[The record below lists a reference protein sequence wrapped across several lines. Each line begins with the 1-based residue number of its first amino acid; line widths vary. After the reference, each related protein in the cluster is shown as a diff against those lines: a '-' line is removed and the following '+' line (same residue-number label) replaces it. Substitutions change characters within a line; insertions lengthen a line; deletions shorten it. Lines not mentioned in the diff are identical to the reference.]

1 MTTVDAAC
9 AKGWRHIYFNANTFR
24 YWGVYMLAIVGI
36 AVLGWSWLGLALAL
50 VLYVPRVFFI
60 TGVYHRYFSHRSYK
74 TSRWFQLV
82 LAICAQTTM
91 QRGVLYWA
99 ANHRLHH
106 KLSDQPGDP
115 HSPRSGFWWAH
126 LGWILAGDGVGAASG
141 TLRVCA
147 ASLGLGWW
155 DRGGGPRVAG
165 GAVVFSAAGGCLL
178 VVGGLAAGAVLGGPP
193 ATPTPGWAH
202 RGAPRRYATGD

>member
-60 TGVYHRYFSHRSYK
+60 SGVYHRYFSHRSYK

-82 LAICAQTTM
+82 LAICAQATLGGACCGGRRSTASTTSSPTSPAI
-91 QRGVLYWA
+91 RTRRVPGSGGRNTAGTCLATPWA
-99 ANHRLHH
+99 PTTR
-106 KLSDQPGDP
+106 
-115 HSPRSGFWWAH
+115 
-126 LGWILAGDGVGAASG
+126 ASR
-141 TLRVCA
+141 TSR
-147 ASLGLGWW
+147 ASLSC
-155 DRGGGPRVAG
+155 AG
-165 GAVVFSAAGGCLL
+165 
-178 VVGGLAAGAVLGGPP
+178 
-193 ATPTPGWAH
+193 
-202 RGAPRRYATGD
+202 